1 LIRVFLL
8 VILLFG
14 VLQAEFKV
22 ASWNLKNV
30 SLNSLMFKKSI
41 GQINEYI
48 KSINDFDVIALQEL
62 RDRQIIFFLSGG
74 LKEIFFS
81 DFKRLTSN
89 YKGKGTHKEV
99 YGFLV
104 HDRYKDVKLV
114 ELSNYRNFKRPPSAV
129 ILDKKIAVVNI
140 HIVYG
145 KTKKQ
150 RVREAKRLKKLYK
163 ELEQK
168 YKIKKEN
175 VILAGDF
182 NLTHKDLKKIFKKE
196 QVLID
201 EKTTIGKKKLSK
213 NYDHFIVDK
222 SKKVLT
228 KVRTDLIKDYKFF
241 TKNISDHLPIELNV
255 NNL

>member
-140 HIVYG
+140 HIVYE
-145 KTKKQ
+145 KTKIP
-150 RVREAKRLKKLYK
+150 R
-163 ELEQK
+163 
-168 YKIKKEN
+168 
-175 VILAGDF
+175 G
-182 NLTHKDLKKIFKKE
+182 
-196 QVLID
+196 
-201 EKTTIGKKKLSK
+201 
-213 NYDHFIVDK
+213 
-222 SKKVLT
+222 
-228 KVRTDLIKDYKFF
+228 
-241 TKNISDHLPIELNV
+241 
-255 NNL
+255 